1 MNALSQFPRNRITVA
16 AWMAEMDRQR
26 GARIRQLRDGIPM
39 ARERFAHELGV
50 TVKTV
55 YNWEQGKEINPENLR
70 AIAKYFDVTVDFIRS
85 GPLETPDLLAH
96 SDEVVVGKLDEII
109 DQQREFLSRIDALE
123 AQLALWVPAQ
133 AADTPPAKAG
143 KSRTTA
149 KKPAKQRSSG

>member
-39 ARERFAHELGV
+39 TREALARELDVA
-50 TVKTV
+50 VKTV
-55 YNWEQGKEINPENLR
+55 YNWEKGHEINPENLR

-85 GPLETPDLLAH
+85 GPLETPDLLGANG
-96 SDEVVVGKLDEII
+96 SGPEVVIGKLDEI
-109 DQQREFLSRIDALE
+109 LSRIDALE